1 MKTFWTS
8 SASGFAAGLC
18 VVFIWSFWLIV
29 SRIGATSSLTIFD
42 LAAIRYGVS
51 ALVSIPFVLYFKPW
65 KDLKKSQIVILTFI
79 LGPIYILF
87 VFAGFIFAPAA
98 HGGIFMNGV
107 LPIFTLSIGIA
118 CLGQKPISRKIIGAL
133 IILGATFLL
142 GTDGEHLD
150 LSQSWKGDVCFLIG
164 AAFFAVYVTL
174 SRLWGIRTIDIL
186 LCGALLNGLIYLP
199 IWALFLPSGL
209 GQAEP
214 FTLTVPIIYQGLV
227 PNLLGLIL
235 IAHASKTVGT
245 DATSALVASV
255 PALGA
260 VLGVWLLE
268 EHLSVMGWFAVTAL
282 TLGLFMITLS
292 PRQASSPQA

>member
-29 SRIGATSSLTIFD
+29 SRIATSSLTIFD

-150 LSQSWKGDVCFLIG
+150 LSQSWKGDVLSNRCRVLRG
-164 AAFFAVYVTL
+164 LCAL
-174 SRLWGIRTIDIL
+174 SRLWDSR
-186 LCGALLNGLIYLP
+186 LI
-199 IWALFLPSGL
+199 FC
-209 GQAEP
+209 
-214 FTLTVPIIYQGLV
+214 
-227 PNLLGLIL
+227 
-235 IAHASKTVGT
+235 
-245 DATSALVASV
+245 SA
-255 PALGA
+255 PY
-260 VLGVWLLE
+260 
-268 EHLSVMGWFAVTAL
+268 
-282 TLGLFMITLS
+282 
-292 PRQASSPQA
+292 

>member
-65 KDLKKSQIVILTFI
+65 KDLNKSQIVILTFI

-142 GTDGEHLD
+142 GTDGKHLD

-214 FTLTVPIIYQGLV
+214 FTLTVQIIYQGLV

-292 PRQASSPQA
+292 PRQASSP

>member
-1 MKTFWTS
+1 M
-8 SASGFAAGLC
+8 
-18 VVFIWSFWLIV
+18 

-164 AAFFAVYVTL
+164 AAFFAVYVT
-174 SRLWGIRTIDIL
+174 SRHKYTTLTFYL
-186 LCGALLNGLIYLP
+186 YALLNGLIYAHLVV
-199 IWALFLPSGL
+199 IFAKWFGRSR
-209 GQAEP
+209 P
-214 FTLTVPIIYQGLV
+214 F
-227 PNLLGLIL
+227 
-235 IAHASKTVGT
+235 ASLC
-245 DATSALVASV
+245 S
-255 PALGA
+255 
-260 VLGVWLLE
+260 
-268 EHLSVMGWFAVTAL
+268 LSIKV
-282 TLGLFMITLS
+282 
-292 PRQASSPQA
+292 